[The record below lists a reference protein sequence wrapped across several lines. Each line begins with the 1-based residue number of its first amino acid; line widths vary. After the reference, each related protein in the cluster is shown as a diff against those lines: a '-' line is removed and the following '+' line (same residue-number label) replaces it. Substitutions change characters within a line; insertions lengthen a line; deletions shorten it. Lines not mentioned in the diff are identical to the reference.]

1 MGAPSIWHP
10 GAYQGRHTLSLG
22 PLPAVSFPNDPMS
35 RTYIGPFGR
44 ILPILDGKEPE
55 QQQLPIDETRTNMTT
70 YQLPPPERLQFGS
83 DTSPGFT
90 EPMRYNTISQS
101 RRPPETGTPVYN
113 EHFRPSPHKQLP
125 PVRQLFPPPSSSIQP
140 SQIPPQHDANR
151 SQRHSTLSK
160 VPEPISDQPAR
171 VPQYPY
177 QSSFPQPSTP
187 PQTQSSMSNSVRRE
201 DLLNGPSGR
210 QPPPSP
216 FNAHQG
222 PSVTSVPASYQAYSD
237 RPPQMMYSVAQQIHH
252 ASAPDPT
259 QIHQSPPLDPPHS
272 QQGVSMSFPVQ
283 YYQGHPG
290 DYDTS
295 STTISSHEGHGQS
308 LETPESSVKPMAR
321 VVGEADV
328 PGQGP
333 SWVYEDG
340 TTCKK
345 IIDGEEVNAQWG
357 VTKAGK
363 PRKRLA
369 IACTTCREKKIKCD
383 PAEPKCVQCEKFGR
397 ECRFTT
403 A

>member
-1 MGAPSIWHP
+1 
-10 GAYQGRHTLSLG
+10 
-22 PLPAVSFPNDPMS
+22 MS

-44 ILPILDGKEPE
+44 ILPILDGNEPE
-55 QQQLPIDETRTNMTT
+55 QQQFPIDETRTNMAT

-90 EPMRYNTISQS
+90 EPIRYNTISQS
-101 RRPPETGTPVYN
+101 RRPQETTSPVYN
-113 EHFRPSPHKQLP
+113 EQPRSSPHEQLP
-125 PVRQLFPPPSSSIQP
+125 PVRQLFSPPSSNIQP
-140 SQIPPQHDANR
+140 SQYPLQHDANL
-151 SQRHSTLSK
+151 SQRRSTL
-160 VPEPISDQPAR
+160 PSDPRSIPGQPAQ
-171 VPQYPY
+171 VTQYPY
-177 QSSFPQPSTP
+177 QSSLPPPPLPSQL
-187 PQTQSSMSNSVRRE
+187 QTQIITNVRNELR
-201 DLLNGPSGR
+201 NNPSGR

-216 FNAHQG
+216 YNPHQALS
-222 PSVTSVPASYQAYSD
+222 PTSYPASYPAYSE
-237 RPPQMMYSVAQQIHH
+237 RPPQIPYSVAQQTHH
-252 ASAPDPT
+252 APPPNPPHT
-259 QIHQSPPLDPPHS
+259 HRSPPLDAPRP
-272 QQGVSMSFPVQ
+272 QQVIPMNVSVQ
-283 YYQGHPG
+283 YYQENPA
-290 DYDTS
+290 DYDVS
-295 STTISSHEGHGQS
+295 SSSIPGHEQS
-308 LETPESSVKPMAR
+308 PPAAENNVKPMAR

>member
-1 MGAPSIWHP
+1 
-10 GAYQGRHTLSLG
+10 
-22 PLPAVSFPNDPMS
+22 MS

-44 ILPILDGKEPE
+44 ILPIPDGKEPE
-55 QQQLPIDETRTNMTT
+55 QQQFPIDETRTNMTT

-101 RRPPETGTPVYN
+101 KRPLETTSPVYS
-113 EHFRPSPHKQLP
+113 EQVRPSPHEQLP
-125 PVRQLFPPPSSSIQP
+125 PVHQLFLPPSSNIQP
-140 SQIPPQHDANR
+140 SHYSQQHDANR
-151 SQRHSTLSK
+151 SQRRSTLPSA
-160 VPEPISDQPAR
+160 PESISDQTAP

-177 QSSFPQPSTP
+177 QSSFPQPSLP
-187 PQTQSSMSNSVRRE
+187 PQIQTSICTNVRRE
-201 DLLNGPSGR
+201 DLRNSPSGR

-216 FNAHQG
+216 FDPHQG
-222 PSVTSVPASYQAYSD
+222 PSVTSYTASYPAYSE
-237 RPPQMMYSVAQQIHH
+237 RPPQILYPVAQHTYH
-252 ASAPDPT
+252 APAPNPS
-259 QIHQSPPLDPPHS
+259 QLHESPPLEAPQH
-272 QQGVSMSFPVQ
+272 QQVIPMNIPIP
-283 YYQGHPG
+283 YYQVHPG
-290 DYDTS
+290 EYDTS
-295 STTISSHEGHGQS
+295 SDPIPGHEQS
-308 LETPESSVKPMAR
+308 PQAAGNSVKPIAR

-328 PGQGP
+328 LGQGP

-340 TTCKK
+340 STCKK

-369 IACTTCREKKIKCD
+369 MACTTCREKKIKCD

>member
-1 MGAPSIWHP
+1 
-10 GAYQGRHTLSLG
+10 
-22 PLPAVSFPNDPMS
+22 MS

-44 ILPILDGKEPE
+44 ILPILDGNEPE
-55 QQQLPIDETRTNMTT
+55 QQQFPIDETRTNMAT

-90 EPMRYNTISQS
+90 EPNRYNTISQS
-101 RRPPETGTPVYN
+101 RRPQETTSPVYN
-113 EHFRPSPHKQLP
+113 EQPRSSPHEQLP
-125 PVRQLFPPPSSSIQP
+125 PVRQLFSPPSSNIQP
-140 SQIPPQHDANR
+140 SQYPPQHDANL
-151 SQRHSTLSK
+151 SQRRSTLPSD
-160 VPEPISDQPAR
+160 PRSIPDQPAQ
-171 VPQYPY
+171 VTQYPY
-177 QSSFPQPSTP
+177 QSSLPQPPLPSQL
-187 PQTQSSMSNSVRRE
+187 QTQISTNVRNELR
-201 DLLNGPSGR
+201 NNPSGR

-216 FNAHQG
+216 YNSHQAL
-222 PSVTSVPASYQAYSD
+222 SANSYPASYPAYSE
-237 RPPQMMYSVAQQIHH
+237 RPPQIPYSVALQTHH
-252 ASAPDPT
+252 APPPNPPHT
-259 QIHQSPPLDPPHS
+259 HRSPPLDAPRP
-272 QQGVSMSFPVQ
+272 QQVIPMNVSVQ
-283 YYQGHPG
+283 YYQENPA
-290 DYDTS
+290 DYDVSPS
-295 STTISSHEGHGQS
+295 SIPGHEQS
-308 LETPESSVKPMAR
+308 PQAAENNVKPMAR

-328 PGQGP
+328 AGQGP